1 MTRFLLILL
10 LISSASYAQVG
21 IGTTNPQADL
31 HIAGDLLVQ
40 DTFKTAQLGTVSAT
54 EEDFKLVTHI
64 NTSNPVG
71 LVTKLDVAQVSA
83 APINVVNYTFA
94 NLEGDNLTDV
104 DLQFKTDKYI
114 VAVANFQY
122 IGDGVNKTTVNP
134 TVRSMGTFVIRTFES
149 GDSWHL
155 EIGNREL
162 DPLAG
167 STVAYKVT
175 LVVYDKSY
183 YRELPEIITN
193 LGTSNTGTASS
204 IPDLN

>member
-1 MTRFLLILL
+1 MRTFLLLLILF
-10 LISSASYAQVG
+10 SSLAHAQVG

-40 DTFKTAQLGTVSAT
+40 DAFKTAELGTVSAA
-54 EEDFKLVTHI
+54 EEDFELVTHI
-64 NTSNPVG
+64 TTSNPPG
-71 LVTKLDVAQVSA
+71 LVTKLDVSEVSA
-83 APINVVNYTFA
+83 APINVVNYTFS

-122 IGDGVNKTTVNP
+122 IGDGVSKTTVNP

-162 DPLAG
+162 DPVAG
-167 STVAYKVT
+167 GTVTYKVT

-183 YRELPEIITN
+183 YRELPQIITN
-193 LGTSNTGTASS
+193 LGSSNSGTASS